1 VAARLIDLVF
11 VVKYKILM
19 RRPRSTRTAPDRAAS
34 RAARPSP
41 RPAEL
46 PAAAPAPRRA
56 SARAPARE
64 SKRLALIERVLDA
77 AHALFLEQGYDGAKL
92 SDLCSRAGIAY
103 GTFFN
108 HFDAKRDLL
117 RGLADRALR
126 TLTEKLEAL
135 AKDRASLEAQL
146 VFLFEEGAAQLVP
159 NQRDLLGQIWS
170 VTVSDPS
177 GQSDRRFHAAF
188 ESFLSEG
195 VARGQVRA
203 DVPIETLAEIVGST
217 FANMTLNWVH
227 LEAYP
232 IRERASAAARFLGEA
247 LAPRSD
253 TRTGTGK

>member
-1 VAARLIDLVF
+1 MAARLIDLVLE
-11 VVKYKILM
+11 VKYKM
-19 RRPRSTRTAPDRAAS
+19 SMPRPRPTRSETDRARARGE
-34 RAARPSP
+34 RAADEVH
-41 RPAEL
+41 PA
-46 PAAAPAPRRA
+46 PGAAAPD
-56 SARAPARE
+56 SARRGGGRAPTRE

-77 AHALFLEQGYDGAKL
+77 SHALFLEQGYDGAKL
-92 SDLCSRAGIAY
+92 SDVCSRAGIAY

-117 RGLADRALR
+117 RGLAERALR

-135 AKDRASLEAQL
+135 AKDRASLETQL

-188 ESFLSEG
+188 ESFLAEG

-232 IRERASAAARFLGEA
+232 IRERANAAARFLAEA
-247 LAPRSD
+247 LAPRQ
-253 TRTGTGK
+253 GTKA

>member
-1 VAARLIDLVF
+1 MAARLIDVVL
-11 VVKYKILM
+11 VVKYKFRM
-19 RRPRSTRTAPDRAAS
+19 ARPRPTPM
-34 RAARPSP
+34 P
-41 RPAEL
+41 RPATT
-46 PAAAPAPRRA
+46 R
-56 SARAPARE
+56 RAPARE

-92 SDLCSRAGIAY
+92 SDVCSRAGIAY

-117 RGLADRALR
+117 RGLAERALR

-135 AKDRASLEAQL
+135 AKDRAPLEAQL

-170 VTVSDPS
+170 VTVADPS

-188 ESFLSEG
+188 ESFLAEG

-232 IRERASAAARFLGEA
+232 IRERASAAARFLAEA
-247 LAPRSD
+247 LAPRPGPK
-253 TRTGTGK
+253 T